1 LTKLQ
6 TNGDEKRDEVNGR
19 GVSNITRRDRG
30 WSVAVRAEIQAE
42 DPRNASVPN
51 LDSVVRSVLA
61 IRPGGVMS
69 LAEDAGLWER
79 FRTGD
84 AEALATIYRAHAN
97 DVVRAARAVLRDCAV
112 PTAPYDQ
119 LASDLADVV
128 QEAFAKAFAPEAR
141 RRFDDQRAFRPY
153 LLQIARNAAVD
164 HWRAR
169 RRHVLVDG
177 DRLAEHLVRDE
188 EVSAHDEEWAGA
200 DVVAVVE
207 RFIGTMSAEE
217 RRGYEALYVRGLSQR
232 EAAVELGVGRQV
244 VRTIEGRLRTGLE
257 RALARS
263 GHVEK

>member
-1 LTKLQ
+1 
-6 TNGDEKRDEVNGR
+6 
-19 GVSNITRRDRG
+19 
-30 WSVAVRAEIQAE
+30 
-42 DPRNASVPN
+42 
-51 LDSVVRSVLA
+51 
-61 IRPGGVMS
+61 MS
-69 LAEDAGLWER
+69 WATDAGLWER
-79 FRTGD
+79 FRAGQGD
-84 AEALATIYRAHAN
+84 ALATVYRAHA
-97 DVVRAARAVLRDCAV
+97 DEVVRTARAVLKDCAL

-207 RFIGTMSAEE
+207 RFIGTEE